1 MTRSHNLV
9 IVGGGVA
16 GIDVATSMGRIWR
29 GNPAL
34 TVTLLDRSASHI
46 WKPMLHNIAAGTRD
60 ISQQQTPFVAHAA
73 EAGFFYQPGAMC
85 GLDVKERQVWVEPV
99 RAPDGR
105 LLLPA
110 RRIPYDTLVL
120 ALGSEANDFRTEGVA
135 EHCWKIDSLEQAS
148 AFNDEVRIR
157 LFQCLLQDTH
167 LHIAIVGGGATGVEF
182 AAELVQLSQ
191 IAEAYGAVGLGRR
204 VSVTLIESGDR
215 LLSSFPVEISAQA
228 KHRLESLGIRVMTS
242 SGVKMAHADGFLLTD
257 GTEVPASL
265 RVWAAG
271 IKGADFLP
279 GIEGL
284 KSSSSNRL
292 QVRPTL
298 QVVGDDRIYAIGDCA
313 SFVPEGAT
321 HPLPPTAQV
330 ASQQARY
337 LAKYLPDV
345 LAGRGKVPSFA
356 YRNMGSLVS
365 LGDYNAYGSL
375 GKFGLFNGLT
385 IRGRLAHFSH
395 ALLYRKHQSRIH
407 GFWRG
412 GLLWLV
418 DILNKG
424 LRARIRLH

>member
-1 MTRSHNLV
+1 MTRPHQLV

-16 GIDVATSMGRIWR
+16 GIDLATAMGRR
-29 GNPAL
+29 GNPAMA
-34 TVTLLDRSASHI
+34 VTLLDRSASHV

-85 GLDVKERQVWVEPV
+85 GLDRQQRQVLVEAV
-99 RAPDGR
+99 HAPDRR

-120 ALGSEANDFRTEGVA
+120 ALGSEANDFRTPGVA
-135 EHCWKIDSLEQAS
+135 RHCWKIDSLEQAG

-191 IAEAYGAVGLGRR
+191 IAEAYGAVGLGQR
-204 VSVTLIESGDR
+204 VSVTLIESGER

-228 KHRLESLGIRVMTS
+228 RQRLESLGIRVMTS
-242 SGVKMAHADGFLLTD
+242 SRVQMAHAEGFLLTD
-257 GTEVPASL
+257 GTEVAASL

-271 IKGADFLP
+271 IKGADFLSE
-279 GIEGL
+279 IEGL
-284 KSSSSNRL
+284 ETSASNRL
-292 QVRPTL
+292 QVRPSL
-298 QVVGDDRIYAIGDCA
+298 QVVGDDRIYAMGDCA
-313 SFVPEGAT
+313 SLVPQGAT
-321 HPLPPTAQV
+321 QPLPPTAQV

-337 LAKYLPDV
+337 LARHLPDV
-345 LAGRGKVPSFA
+345 LAGQASAPAFV

-365 LGDYNAYGSL
+365 LGDYDAYGSL

-418 DILNKG
+418 DSLNKG